1 MCRLLP
7 NPQFNGGGHD
17 FITFAPDCLMD
28 VKIASTWKALLS
40 EEFDKPYFK
49 QLADFVRNEY
59 KSQTI
64 YPRGSD
70 IFKAFDRCDLADI
83 KVVIIGQDPYHGPG
97 QANGLCFSVCD
108 GIRFPP
114 SLLNIFKEI
123 RDDLGKPIPVS
134 GDLERWARQGVLLL
148 NATLTVRA
156 NTPGSHQ
163 NKGWEE
169 FTDAVIKKIS
179 SEKEGIVFLLWGAYA
194 QKKGEIIDRSK
205 HLVLMSAHPSPFSAD
220 RGFFGC
226 RHFSKANA
234 YLKSKGKDEI
244 DW

>member
-1 MCRLLP
+1 
-7 NPQFNGGGHD
+7 
-17 FITFAPDCLMD
+17 MD
-28 VKIASTWKALLS
+28 VKIASTWKSLLS
-40 EEFDKPYFK
+40 EEFEKPYFE
-49 QLADFVRNEY
+49 QLTGFIKNEY
-59 KSQTI
+59 KTQTI
-64 YPRGSD
+64 FPRGVD
-70 IFKAFDRCDLADI
+70 IFKAFDSCNFDDV

-97 QANGLCFSVCD
+97 QANGLCFSVCE
-108 GIRFPP
+108 GVRFPP

-123 RDDLGKPIPVS
+123 RDDLGKPIPSS

-148 NATLTVRA
+148 NATLTVKA

-163 NKGWEE
+163 NRGWET

-179 SEKEGIVFLLWGAYA
+179 DEKDGIVFLLWGAYA

-226 RHFSKANA
+226 KHFSKANA
-234 YLKSKGKDEI
+234 YLKSKGKTEI